1 MVAVAILYP
10 FPVLFGEYRSFFR
23 GVLEYFPGRIGVLSG
38 GDWGNFRTPVPVFP
52 WVWPRKCGNKPKK
65 SLCLISLIDTHL
77 SILSKNLLKKSVEN
91 VWKLCFTALL
101 LHPLSR
107 GKVTRTVRHGD
118 GPGRKKKKTSEKVWQ
133 FRKTPYL
140 CGHVPRGSDKR
151 RDL

>member
-1 MVAVAILYP
+1 MVAVAIPYP
-10 FPVLFGEYRSFFR
+10 FPVLFGEYSSFFR
-23 GVLEYFPGRIGVLSG
+23 GVLEYFPGRTGVLSG

-52 WVWPRKCGNKPKK
+52 QVWPGKCGNKPKK

-118 GPGRKKKKTSEKVWQ
+118 GPGRKKKKN
-133 FRKTPYL
+133 FRKSLAVQKNSLPL
-140 CGHVPRGSDKR
+140 RSRPERER
-151 RDL
+151 QE